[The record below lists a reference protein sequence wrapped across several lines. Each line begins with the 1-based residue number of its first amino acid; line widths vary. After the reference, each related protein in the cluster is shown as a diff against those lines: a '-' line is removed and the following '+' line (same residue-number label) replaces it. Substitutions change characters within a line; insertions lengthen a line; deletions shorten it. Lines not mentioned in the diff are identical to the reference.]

1 MYQRCAVIIL
11 LSLLFQM
18 LIFLFNEVF
27 FVAVF
32 WFNLTAK
39 VAGGNPRPK

>member
-1 MYQRCAVIIL
+1 MYQRCSVIIL

-27 FVAVF
+27 FVALF
-32 WFNLTAK
+32 WFNLTTK
-39 VAGGNPRPK
+39 VAGGNPGPK